1 MDQRKRSSAHR
12 LFRLAQALH
21 AFDVARIERGFVPD
35 GVLLPPIA
43 FVGTDRA
50 HQGRIETV
58 VQRDHNSNAL
68 KFRLSHGSSGCL
80 DGNLPSVTSS
90 YRFRTLS
97 RTFTR
102 SVAMSGL
109 LRTASC
115 RRCNANCKSSA
126 SFRRSS
132 RSPFITLRRFL
143 FPCERAVR
151 GGSQ

>member
-1 MDQRKRSSAHR
+1 MNGPAVFIQRTLQSFASLRHRVQWIKELRQVFRVESLLTRDLPHDLHQRKRSSAHR

-58 VQRDHNSNAL
+58 VQRGHNSNAL

-102 SVAMSGL
+102 SVAM
-109 LRTASC
+109 
-115 RRCNANCKSSA
+115 
-126 SFRRSS
+126 
-132 RSPFITLRRFL
+132 
-143 FPCERAVR
+143 
-151 GGSQ
+151 